1 MYLNPNLIQRTNHKI
16 KPCHIK
22 NRSMKKLKSHQR
34 LVKNRFWLYN
44 FKRASQI
51 TLNDHK
57 CTFLKRFTAIIKL
70 PTIIR
75 STEQRH

>member
-1 MYLNPNLIQRTNHKI
+1 
-16 KPCHIK
+16 
-22 NRSMKKLKSHQR
+22 MKKLKSHQM

-57 CTFLKRFTAIIKL
+57 CTFLNAL
-70 PTIIR
+70 LQLSNSP
-75 STEQRH
+75 Q